1 MTRVGAD
8 LAGDMD
14 SDPADMS
21 RDDVGKEDVDDDEDD
36 DLDGERFWKDGEDD
50 GRDFGDGQVLEIV
63 TDGENDDR
71 QKRGISRE
79 PLQYWWLCINF

>member
-50 GRDFGDGQVLEIV
+50 GRDFGDG
-63 TDGENDDR
+63 
-71 QKRGISRE
+71 
-79 PLQYWWLCINF
+79 